1 MERQI
6 NECRTNFLC
15 LSECV
20 HPEDL
25 SHTERETMTAFTH
38 TQVHTTHMQGHIQIQ
53 TYNYTHT
60 HTHTDIQINGY
71 TSVLCASYCMYLKIK
86 NMHIKSLPTHFYRHI
101 YIGSFCRHLQKRYS
115 LPDFCSP

>member
-15 LSECV
+15 LPECV

-25 SHTERETMTAFTH
+25 SQTERETTTAFTH

-60 HTHTDIQINGY
+60 YTHRY
-71 TSVLCASYCMYLKIK
+71 TNTRVHLSTLCIILYVFE
-86 NMHIKSLPTHFYRHI
+86 N
-101 YIGSFCRHLQKRYS
+101 
-115 LPDFCSP
+115 